1 MVVLPI
7 HGNAWVTRVR
17 PKSAALLC
25 ATNSLRSGFS
35 HHALDH
41 VRGPGVR
48 SSWRVSGANPS
59 FGCGKGGESCRPW
72 REASC
77 QTCPRIPPVAVRAGH
92 LVRLASGES
101 WSRQEGKWSGANAPS
116 GPGSVMG
123 RSSSPRLSVAPAPW
137 RSDPALPPAAGP
149 RPDGQLSLQASSTR
163 RRCRAQALALG
174 GGRAEQAIDH
184 PAAEPTLA
192 ACDGRPPCGG
202 LCSSLQRS
210 TTHSR
215 IGRPSLGPRRFE
227 PPVLA
232 SGRVSR

>member
-1 MVVLPI
+1 MLLDRRVRICGGRVEPLRPLTDLDQHLAEVSRDDVRRDAPHLADDVVRHASSPHMVVLPI

-59 FGCGKGGESCRPW
+59 FGCGKGGESRRPW
-72 REASC
+72 RGASC

-92 LVRLASGES
+92 LVRLAPGES

-116 GPGSVMG
+116 GSGSVMG

-137 RSDPALPPAAGP
+137 RAGAAFPPAPG
-149 RPDGQLSLQASSTR
+149 
-163 RRCRAQALALG
+163 
-174 GGRAEQAIDH
+174 
-184 PAAEPTLA
+184 
-192 ACDGRPPCGG
+192 
-202 LCSSLQRS
+202 
-210 TTHSR
+210 
-215 IGRPSLGPRRFE
+215 
-227 PPVLA
+227 
-232 SGRVSR
+232 